1 MVLQNCCPN
10 LSDGTCWNGK
20 SETRISVPNYSIN
33 YEEVAEWLKK
43 YKATTDPIMQRHLQ
57 NVIFLA
63 TMPLVKKIVRSL
75 ARRNTDPVEDLI
87 QVGGVGLIKAIRQYD
102 SGVGENFRSY
112 ATYLISGEIR
122 HYLRDKIAMIRAPRS
137 IYELAYRINKLM
149 LELKDDNGEEPSE
162 SIIADALKTSVGKVK
177 EVINVERRKNTI
189 SLDQIIMSGDDETMT
204 LFDTI
209 AYDNQY
215 DFESFLEDKS
225 SIQSAI
231 KKLDTELQKIVV
243 MNYFGE
249 LSQSEI
255 AKELGI
261 TQMQVSRRL
270 KKALKALLGILKED
284 YAD

>member
-10 LSDGTCWNGK
+10 LSDGTCWNVK

-102 SGVGENFRSY
+102 SVVGKNFRSY